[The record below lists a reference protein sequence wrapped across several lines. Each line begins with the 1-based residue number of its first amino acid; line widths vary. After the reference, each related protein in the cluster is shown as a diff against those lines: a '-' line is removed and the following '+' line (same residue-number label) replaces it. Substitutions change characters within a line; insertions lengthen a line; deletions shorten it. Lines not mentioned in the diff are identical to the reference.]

1 MQVTLDHVQQDQR
14 DGPWILDR
22 ADFERLFEVLR
33 ADDRM
38 VIGPSLADDAIVYRE
53 LTGPEDLPSGVGATQ
68 APGSYRTTTRADD
81 RLFDYAVGPTSWKR
95 FVFPPEL
102 PMSRATR
109 TPAGLR
115 FDGVVAEVPRLAFL
129 GVRACELAALSIL
142 DRAVGAGPVGDTDEG
157 ARRGAALTVAVE
169 CAVAGGTCF
178 CSSMGTGPE
187 TDAGFDL
194 ALTELADG
202 FLLRTGSP
210 EGERIAALLPV
221 RAATADE
228 IAARERL
235 LEATR
240 TAMGSAV
247 ERDGLPERLL
257 AQLDH
262 PRWAEIADRCLACG
276 NCTLVCPT
284 CFCTSVEQ
292 RTDLDGTESVAER
305 RWDSCFTGSFA
316 AVAGGNFR
324 PHVPD
329 RYRQWLT
336 HKFATWPAQFGTFG
350 CVGCG
355 RCVTWCPVGIDVREE
370 LAIIAPAPAGSFAG
384 RSLPVIQPGAGT
396 DLPSETVR

>member
-1 MQVTLDHVQQDQR
+1 MADAP
-14 DGPWILDR
+14 GPWILPN
-22 ADFERLFEVLR
+22 AELGRLFDVLEAEGR
-33 ADDRM
+33 T
-38 VIGPSLADDAIVYRE
+38 VIGPALDDGAIVYRE
-53 LTGPEDLPSGVGATQ
+53 LNGSDDLPAGIGATQ
-68 APGSYRTTTRADD
+68 SPGRYRTSTRADG
-81 RLFDYAVGPTSWKR
+81 RLFDFAVGPTSWKR
-95 FVFPPEL
+95 FVYPPEL
-102 PMSRATR
+102 PTSRATR
-109 TPAGLR
+109 TLEELR
-115 FDGVVAEVPRLAFL
+115 FDDVVNDIPRLALL

-142 DRAVGAGPVGDTDEG
+142 DRAVGAGPVGDADER

-178 CSSMGTGPE
+178 CTSMGTGPE

-210 EGERIAALLPV
+210 AGERIAAQLPV
-221 RAATADE
+221 RSATADE

-240 TAMGSAV
+240 SAMGAAV
-247 ERDGLPERLL
+247 ERDSLPERLL

-262 PRWAEIADRCLACG
+262 PRWAEIAERCLACG

-284 CFCTSVEQ
+284 CFCSSVEQ

-305 RWDSCFTGSFA
+305 HWDSCFTGSFA

-370 LAIIAPAPAGSFAG
+370 LAIIAPRPAGASGA
-384 RSLPVIQPGAGT
+384 RALPVIQPGLGAT
-396 DLPSETVR
+396 PPTASIR